1 VRAEAKKPDVGGQ
14 AVIEGVMMRSPNSY
28 VVVCRLQD
36 GRIAVRESPWR
47 SVWDRLG
54 FLRRPFLRG
63 AVVLFESLHNGLDAL
78 SFAANQQVESEA
90 AAAGEE
96 APEMNSGAVAGT
108 LIVSMVM
115 AFAIFGALPHLLAF
129 LAGEGL
135 GVDIKDGT
143 SVAFH
148 AIDGLIK
155 AALFLTYLWGISRLE
170 DIRRVFMYHGAEH
183 KSIATYEAGEE
194 LIVANAR
201 QHSRFHP
208 RCGTSFIFMVIL
220 TSMLVFSVVFPMIPK
235 LVESTILNQVLYVFI
250 KIPLMFPIAGLA
262 YELQR
267 LSAKAPN
274 NPIVKVL
281 IWPGLALQR
290 ITTVEPD
297 DDMLEVALLS
307 LRKVLWR
314 EAAGAEAA
322 VDKAGEVEY
331 FDSFEAAASHAALPA
346 AA

>member
-1 VRAEAKKPDVGGQ
+1 MSEPKKPDVGGQ

-28 VVVCRLQD
+28 VVVCRLTD

-47 SVWDRLG
+47 SVWERMR
-54 FLRRPFLRG
+54 FLRKPFLRG

-96 APEMNSGAVAGT
+96 APDMSGGAIAGT
-108 LIVSMVM
+108 LVVSLAL
-115 AFAIFGALPHLLAF
+115 AFGIFGALPHLLAW
-129 LAGEGL
+129 LAGTGL

-143 SVAFH
+143 SVGFH
-148 AIDGLIK
+148 ALDGLIK
-155 AALFLTYLWGISRLE
+155 ASLFLTYLYGISRLE

-194 LIVANAR
+194 LIVANAKR
-201 QHSRFHP
+201 QSRFHP

-220 TSMLVFSVVFPMIPK
+220 VSILVFSVVFPLIPK
-235 LVESTILNQVLYVFI
+235 LVDSTVLNQVLYVFI

-267 LSAKAPN
+267 LSAKAPD
-274 NPIVKVL
+274 NPAVRFL

-314 EAAGAEAA
+314 EQAGADAA
-322 VDKAGEVEY
+322 TDKAGEVEY
-331 FDSFEAAASHAALPA
+331 FDDFDAAALSA

>member
-1 VRAEAKKPDVGGQ
+1 
-14 AVIEGVMMRSPNSY
+14 MRSPNSY

-47 SVWDRLG
+47 SIWEKLR
-54 FLRRPFLRG
+54 FLRKPFIRG

-78 SFAANQQVESEA
+78 SFAANQQVEGEA
-90 AAAGEE
+90 AAAGEQ
-96 APEMNSGAVAGT
+96 APEMSSGAIAGT
-108 LIVSMVM
+108 LVVSLAL
-115 AFAIFGALPHLLAF
+115 AFAIFGALPHGLAW
-129 LAGEGL
+129 LAGKGL

-143 SVAFH
+143 SVGFH
-148 AIDGLIK
+148 ALDGVIK
-155 AALFLTYLWGISRLE
+155 GALFLTYLWGISRLE

-201 QHSRFHP
+201 EHSRFHP

-220 TSMLVFSVVFPMIPK
+220 VSILVFSMVFPLIPK
-235 LVESTILNQVLYVFI
+235 LVENALLNQVLYVFI

-267 LSAKAPN
+267 LSSKAPD
-274 NPIVKVL
+274 NPIVKFL

-297 DDMLEVALLS
+297 DEMLEVALLS

-314 EAAGAEAA
+314 EQAGTEAA
-322 VDKAGEVEY
+322 ADKAGEVE
-331 FDSFEAAASHAALPA
+331 FFENFEAAAAAALPVA
-346 AA
+346 A